1 LLQIKEKCML
11 EFQQLIDFPN
21 DFDKKGKRDRKIMA
35 RSWWHYWRSVG
46 HVPKRRVE
54 SYYNN
59 FIKQRLPFEIVI
71 SDKRTNSEGLQ
82 FADIIARP
90 IGLSVL
96 KPEQPNRAFTI
107 LRSKLYQDH
116 ESFVYPLKAK
126 DPKVV
131 LEVQTP
137 VG

>member
-1 LLQIKEKCML
+1 
-11 EFQQLIDFPN
+11 
-21 DFDKKGKRDRKIMA
+21 MA
-35 RSWWHYWRSVG
+35 GFYGPW
-46 HVPKRRVE
+46 
-54 SYYNN
+54 
-59 FIKQRLPFEIVI
+59 
-71 SDKRTNSEGLQ
+71 DKRTNSEGLQ

-107 LRSKLYQDH
+107 LRDKLFQDH
-116 ESFVYPLKAK
+116 EFIVYLLKAK

-131 LEVQTP
+131 PEVQTP